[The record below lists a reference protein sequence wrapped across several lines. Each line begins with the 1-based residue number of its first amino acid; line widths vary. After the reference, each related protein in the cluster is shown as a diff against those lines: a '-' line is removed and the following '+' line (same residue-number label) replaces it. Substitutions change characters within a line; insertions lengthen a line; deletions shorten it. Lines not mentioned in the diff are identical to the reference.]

1 MRSWG
6 QTWRHRKSLAGE
18 RRRNDQHRG
27 DDGDFSLK
35 PCHFK
40 SPPFNAITISDRIG
54 SIATL
59 AAMFVAWV
67 GIALACPPLGT
78 ILLVLGFIAWVA
90 SR

>member
-1 MRSWG
+1 M
-6 QTWRHRKSLAGE
+6 
-18 RRRNDQHRG
+18 
-27 DDGDFSLK
+27 
-35 PCHFK
+35 
-40 SPPFNAITISDRIG
+40 TISDRIG

-59 AAMFVAWV
+59 AAMFVAWI